1 MSCNVHSRMGPALH
15 IARPPWLIFLFLVAV
30 FFLVDH
36 DLSNSKK
43 GIGNFNLSED
53 EITTGVAE
61 GSLIRRISLLSLGL
75 FAIVSLIR
83 HRSDGR
89 LQIHG
94 PLGWILLSF
103 AAWALVS
110 PIWAEDIPL
119 TLTRVAVFGILCI
132 AAVAVACR
140 FSPREIILWTLF
152 TAGLYLLIGVSA
164 EVASGT
170 FLPFTSGY
178 RFAGTLPPN
187 SQGTNCA
194 LLILSGVAAADI
206 EKNKRRIFQAC
217 ALVGFVFL
225 ILTASRT
232 AFGATV
238 FAIAVYFAASW
249 SRSAKIAMA
258 YVLSILFCLFLLVLV
273 NASLPGLKSAVMLER
288 DDSGVDSFNGRTGI
302 WDDVSSYVRQRPIL
316 GYGYGGFW
324 TPAHISEV
332 SGEEKWAVPDSHS
345 AYLDYF
351 LSLGAVGLFAYLLL
365 LCAGIRRAFRFN
377 RLSHNSAFAFF
388 GAFLVFCAL
397 NGLLESGV
405 VNPSL
410 PMFLSTAVL
419 AQLAFVRPALS
430 CGANGRIA

>member
-1 MSCNVHSRMGPALH
+1 MSRNIHSRKGPTLH

-83 HRSDGR
+83 HRADGR
-89 LQIHG
+89 LQIRG

-110 PIWAEDIPL
+110 PVWAEDIQL

-140 FSPREIILWTLF
+140 LSPCEIILWTLF
-152 TAGLYLLIGVSA
+152 TSGLYLLIGVSA
-164 EVASGT
+164 EIASGT

-178 RFAGTLPPN
+178 RFAGTLPAN

-206 EKNKRRIFQAC
+206 EKNKRRIFQAF

-232 AFGATV
+232 AFGAAV
-238 FAIAVYFAASW
+238 LAIAVYFAASW
-249 SRSAKIAMA
+249 SRSAKIAKA

-273 NASLPGLKSAVMLER
+273 NASLPGLKSAVMLGR
-288 DDSGVDSFNGRTGI
+288 DGSADDSLDGRTGI
-302 WDDVSSYVRQRPIL
+302 WGDVGYYIDRRPIL

-351 LSLGAVGLFAYLLL
+351 LNLGAVGLFAYLLL
-365 LCAGIRRAFRFN
+365 LSAGIRRAFRFHS
-377 RLSHNSAFAFF
+377 LSHNSAFAFF

-405 VNPSL
+405 ANPSL
-410 PMFLSTAVL
+410 PMFLSTVVL
-419 AQLAFVRPALS
+419 AQLALVRLALS